1 MRSSLY
7 SKKYRACVLI
17 AALSASILL
26 SACQEE
32 LYRNLSEQDANQM
45 MTVLLQAGIDA
56 EKSTPDSGKTW
67 VLVADDNQVAAAMEV
82 LRANGLPKE
91 KFSDLGEIFKKEG
104 LVSTPTQERVRFI
117 YGVSQELSRT
127 LSEID
132 GVITARVH
140 IVLPNNDPLAQRIQP
155 SSASI
160 FIKYRPDANV
170 ASLISQIKNLVA
182 HSVEGLTYE
191 QVSVTTVAG
200 EAASPV
206 VPKRKNATWHIVLA
220 AILGVLLVTGGG
232 LYLWWRI
239 STEES
244 RVRQLAA
251 RYVIPLFGRLFK
263 RLNKNTD
270 KDKPAVSA

>member
-1 MRSSLY
+1 MRSLC

-17 AALSASILL
+17 ATLSASILL
-26 SACQEE
+26 SACQKE

-45 MTVLLQAGIDA
+45 MMVLLQAGIDA

-67 VLVADDNQVAAAMEV
+67 VLVADKNQIAAAMEI
-82 LRANGLPKE
+82 LRANGLPQE

-160 FIKYRPDANV
+160 FIKYRSDANV
-170 ASLISQIKNLVA
+170 ASLVSQIKNLVA

-200 EAASPV
+200 EAASSV
-206 VPKRKNATWHIVLA
+206 VPKRSSATWYIVLV
-220 AILGVLLVTGGG
+220 AILGGLLVTGGG
-232 LYLWWRI
+232 LYLWWRM
-239 STEES
+239 SAEES

-251 RYVIPLFGRLFK
+251 RYVIPLFNRLFK
-263 RLNKNTD
+263 RSNKKTD
-270 KDKPAVSA
+270 EDEPAVSV

>member
-1 MRSSLY
+1 MRSLC
-7 SKKYRACVLI
+7 SKKYRAGVLI
-17 AALSASILL
+17 ATLSASILL
-26 SACQEE
+26 SACQKEI
-32 LYRNLSEQDANQM
+32 YRNLSEQDANQM
-45 MTVLLQAGIDA
+45 MMVLLQAGIDA
-56 EKSTPDSGKTW
+56 EKSTPDSGKTL
-67 VLVADDNQVAAAMEV
+67 VLVADENQIAAAMEV
-82 LRANGLPKE
+82 LRARGLPQE

-160 FIKYRPDANV
+160 FIKYRPEANV
-170 ASLISQIKNLVA
+170 ASLVSQIKNLVA

-200 EAASPV
+200 EAVNSV
-206 VPKRKNATWHIVLA
+206 VPKKSSATWYLVLA
-220 AILGVLLVTGGG
+220 AILGGLLVTGGG
-232 LYLWWRI
+232 LYLWWRM
-239 STEES
+239 SAEDS
-244 RVRQLAA
+244 RVRQVAA
-251 RYVIPLFGRLFK
+251 RYVIPLFNRILN
-263 RLNKNTD
+263 RSNKNTD
-270 KDKPAVSA
+270 KDKPAVST